1 MRVVVCGLAVGLL
14 ACHAGAASAQQGVVQ
29 ISGAG
34 QTITGGTLQPGDNSF
49 EPDFGAS
56 WIQPGVRFGSFQ
68 LELRGAKRA
77 DRLHVGRNYAAL
89 RDLKRGPV
97 SWSFEAGDAYFTRA
111 LGEYGFSNLTT
122 PSVTF
127 SGGVIS
133 ARTNRGAL
141 HVVGGRATA
150 WRNIFG
156 TDPDTLAQTLGMV
169 RGSYKVSDRLEV
181 FGRVSRIQTSS
192 LREFSFDIAD
202 SRQAGGGFRFTL
214 VPAVQLIAD
223 GSYVLYRRLDSNE
236 QVRDGSYLTGASFLL
251 PHGWV
256 QVNVS
261 RFSPGEF
268 PAMNDSMHDRESAF
282 AAGEYDFWTRATLF
296 GGWEIVTTN
305 IDPDKTLPSSANLP
319 RQTARRGFGGFRVRL
334 GTRSNVTVR
343 IEEGGRISRPV
354 LAGLDSQ
361 SDTGVRSLEWQVL
374 AGPMTTYAR
383 VARRQNIDSRRT
395 EATYTQDDL
404 TGQLFLRVSRT
415 TQIFTTAALT
425 RHETGAAQGS
435 TYWQLGGGAEIQIA
449 QRNLWARGEAT
460 ASRNVDLVTRDFIP
474 RELLNVGLNG
484 QLRPGTGFSLNVSA
498 YRTPFFTSSDSTWTT
513 RSMFRVTQNF
523 STGTSRVIPA
533 GMTAAAV
540 SRARGT
546 GQIVGTVFADW
557 NGNGLQDPDENPL
570 ENIPVRVSALSTVT
584 TRRNGD
590 FSFLNVPTGPQQVGL
605 DNAAVPVDFD
615 SPAVSM
621 VDIDLDRGATR
632 RVSFGLIPLGWVRGR
647 VIRDANG
654 NGKVDPGEEP
664 IDGAVLVLDGGKRSE
679 QVRRGAFR
687 FDSIRS
693 GDHVVSLLADSLP
706 EGAVITGAAEVPVSL
721 TRNQLTADLDFLVVV
736 QKRPE
741 TRKVFPP
748 RGGGAPPAAA
758 STPASA
764 RPGSPAAR
772 PGTGVTANAAPPAA
786 RTGSGAGANP
796 VPSPRTPS
804 TPPTSQIAEGIVAT
818 RQTAASPEAP
828 ASFAIQIA
836 AFNDPIRARLMVR
849 ELSAAGY
856 PAYVVNPGGEDPDAP
871 YRVRLGG
878 YRSRQAASTA
888 AVRLGR
894 VRGEK
899 LWVIPER

>member
-1 MRVVVCGLAVGLL
+1 
-14 ACHAGAASAQQGVVQ
+14 
-29 ISGAG
+29 
-34 QTITGGTLQPGDNSF
+34 
-49 EPDFGAS
+49 
-56 WIQPGVRFGSFQ
+56 
-68 LELRGAKRA
+68 
-77 DRLHVGRNYAAL
+77 
-89 RDLKRGPV
+89 
-97 SWSFEAGDAYFTRA
+97 
-111 LGEYGFSNLTT
+111 
-122 PSVTF
+122 
-127 SGGVIS
+127 
-133 ARTNRGAL
+133 
-141 HVVGGRATA
+141 
-150 WRNIFG
+150 
-156 TDPDTLAQTLGMV
+156 
-169 RGSYKVSDRLEV
+169 
-181 FGRVSRIQTSS
+181 
-192 LREFSFDIAD
+192 
-202 SRQAGGGFRFTL
+202 
-214 VPAVQLIAD
+214 
-223 GSYVLYRRLDSNE
+223 
-236 QVRDGSYLTGASFLL
+236 
-251 PHGWV
+251 
-256 QVNVS
+256 
-261 RFSPGEF
+261 
-268 PAMNDSMHDRESAF
+268 
-282 AAGEYDFWTRATLF
+282 
-296 GGWEIVTTN
+296 
-305 IDPDKTLPSSANLP
+305 
-319 RQTARRGFGGFRVRL
+319 
-334 GTRSNVTVR
+334 
-343 IEEGGRISRPV
+343 
-354 LAGLDSQ
+354 
-361 SDTGVRSLEWQVL
+361 
-374 AGPMTTYAR
+374 
-383 VARRQNIDSRRT
+383 
-395 EATYTQDDL
+395 
-404 TGQLFLRVSRT
+404 
-415 TQIFTTAALT
+415 
-425 RHETGAAQGS
+425 
-435 TYWQLGGGAEIQIA
+435 
-449 QRNLWARGEAT
+449 
-460 ASRNVDLVTRDFIP
+460 
-474 RELLNVGLNG
+474 
-484 QLRPGTGFSLNVSA
+484 
-498 YRTPFFTSSDSTWTT
+498 
-513 RSMFRVTQNF
+513 MFRVTQNF

-706 EGAVITGAAEVPVSL
+706 EGAVITGAADVPVSL

-741 TRKVFPP
+741 TRKVFPA

-764 RPGSPAAR
+764 RPGSP
-772 PGTGVTANAAPPAA
+772 
-786 RTGSGAGANP
+786 GANP
-796 VPSPRTPS
+796 APSPRTPS

-818 RQTAASPEAP
+818 RQTAASPEAST
-828 ASFAIQIA
+828 SFAIQIA

-878 YRSRQAASTA
+878 YRSRQAAATA